1 MMARKRPPTTSEEII
16 QRRDELFEALSK
28 ESDRGVVL
36 MSASFLEE
44 ALEALLRARFSIR
57 HPKSKTSI
65 KPLFNSFGPL
75 STFSAKITICYAM
88 DMIGKWM
95 YEDLGIVR
103 KLRNEFAHS
112 VGVARFDL
120 PAAVQL
126 TERLKAADLAVT
138 TITKEA
144 AGTRKTEKT
153 KSAKKSRSKPT
164 KANMERT
171 RFEMSVSFIGALLY
185 FLTRVLSSDAPLQD
199 KENIMERILRG
210 GPGTCSQSAKA
221 LTYSTLVGL
230 GLND

>member
-16 QRRDELFEALSK
+16 QRRDELFETLSK

-36 MSASFLEE
+36 ISASFLDE

-57 HPKSKTSI
+57 YPKSKSSI
-65 KPLFNSFGPL
+65 NTLFDTFGPL
-75 STFSAKITICYAM
+75 HFFSAKVKICYAM
-88 DMIGKWM
+88 DLIGEWM
-95 YEDLGIVR
+95 YRDLEIVR

-112 VGVARFDL
+112 AGVARFDL
-120 PAAVQL
+120 PTSVQL

-144 AGTRKTEKT
+144 AGRKKAKKI
-153 KSAKKSRSKPT
+153 KSAKKSRSKPN
-164 KANMERT
+164 KANMERV

-185 FLTRVLSSDAPLQD
+185 FLTRILSSDAPLQD
-199 KENIMERILRG
+199 KENIIERILSG
-210 GPGTCSQSAKA
+210 VPGTYSQSAKA
-221 LTYSTLVGL
+221 LTHSTAVGL